1 MERDRFLGVTY
12 GTMGMGTE
20 GGATPYEVKVARSS
34 KTHQPIMA
42 SGHAVGAMQFDFGQR
57 GKEPDRL
64 APGMNKTESYAA
76 AYNAWAKT
84 NGRDPLD
91 ADTVRKLQTH
101 NVPPSDKYP
110 NGIKRFEELPAKD
123 QANLEAFGRTSQGK
137 QHVYQHLEKPLLDSY
152 YDKIN
157 PMLEKKA
164 FSNWSEQEKIVAATT
179 LAKAYNQSETGFQA
193 IEKRLQN
200 KDSTYTPQDFKNDV
214 KAVEVAHAAA
224 AKDHKSYYAFSKAH
238 DLAKTVAPLY
248 GDEATARTLD
258 SAGAKLASKSFD
270 PSSIATD
277 PQLQF
282 LKKVNSDPAFLQKT
296 KESIHGGQPL
306 PESPSRPPYVTAF
319 ETLPPAKAM
328 AMYPKELAGAVQS
341 LEAAQKVANSLPHSQ
356 QLDFVTKVKDQ
367 LCEHLSHKGPVPMPN
382 HSPAHQPAH
391 PHSPTPQTVIAPAP
405 RHELSPQR

>member
-1 MERDRFLGVTY
+1 MEKDRFLGATY

-20 GGATPYEVKVARSS
+20 GGTTPYEVKVARSS

-84 NGRDPLD
+84 HGREPLD
-91 ADTVRKLQTH
+91 PDTVRKLQTH

-164 FSNWSEQEKIVAATT
+164 FANWTEQEIIVAATT
-179 LAKAYNQSETGFQA
+179 LAKAYNQSATGFHA
-193 IEKRLQN
+193 IEKKLEGKGSQY
-200 KDSTYTPQDFKNDV
+200 SPQDFKNDV
-214 KAVEVAHAAA
+214 KAVEVAHAAN

-238 DLAKTVAPLY
+238 DLAQKVVPLY

-282 LKKVNSDPAFLQKT
+282 LKKVNSDPAFLHKT
-296 KESIHGGQPL
+296 KEAIQGGKPAPEPL
-306 PESPSRPPYVTAF
+306 QRPPYVTAF
-319 ETLPPAKAM
+319 ETMPPAKAL
-328 AMYPKELAGAVQS
+328 ALYPHELAGAVHS
-341 LEAAQKVANSLPHSQ
+341 MEAAQKVAKSLPHSQ
-356 QLDFVTKVKDQ
+356 QMDFVSKVKDQ
-367 LCEHLSHKGPVPMPN
+367 LCEHLCHKGPVPLPN
-382 HSPAHQPAH
+382 HQIAH
-391 PHSPTPQTVIAPAP
+391 PHSPTPQQVSAPAQ